1 MYATVDASLLDSEYL
16 LPINRFTDATVLVGF
31 VTACLLAGSP
41 TFISPP
47 STNAITEGVV
57 LFPSALGI
65 TTGSFPSMT
74 ETQELVVPK
83 SIPII
88 LLITRFY
95 KNLRQSLCQLIK
107 TDRLS

>member
-1 MYATVDASLLDSEYL
+1 MYATTPKSFFDSENL
-16 LPINRFTDATVLVGF
+16 FPMKRFIEAIVFVGF

-41 TFISPP
+41 TLISPP

-57 LFPSALGI
+57 LFPSAFGM
-65 TTGSFPSMT
+65 TTGSLPSIT

-88 LLITRFY
+88 LLIISTF
-95 KNLRQSLCQLIK
+95 
-107 TDRLS
+107 

>member
-1 MYATVDASLLDSEYL
+1 MSTLGVSLSPLTTLYATDLTSFFESENL
-16 LPINRFTDATVLVGF
+16 LPMNLFIEAIVFVGL
-31 VTACLLAGSP
+31 VTACLFAGSP

-47 STNAITEGVV
+47 STKAITEGVV
-57 LFPSALGI
+57 RFPSAFGI

-88 LLITRFY
+88 LLILFIF
-95 KNLRQSLCQLIK
+95 N
-107 TDRLS
+107 